1 MPPKPRNKSVTDN
14 TTVAVMGEGDPD
26 APVTYRG
33 LEAVLAK
40 NLDKMIEALRLNLEA
55 TTKIAN
61 DALTLVKKLEKKSL
75 GSKRKIRN

>member
-14 TTVAVMGEGDPD
+14 TTVTMIGEGDPD

-61 DALTLVKKLEKKSL
+61 DALILVKKLEKEIAGLKEE
-75 GSKRKIRN
+75 N